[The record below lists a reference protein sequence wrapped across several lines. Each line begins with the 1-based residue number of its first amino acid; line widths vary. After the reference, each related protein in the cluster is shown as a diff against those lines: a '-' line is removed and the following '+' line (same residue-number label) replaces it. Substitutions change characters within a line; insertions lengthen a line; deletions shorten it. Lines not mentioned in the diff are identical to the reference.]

1 MREIRASVARLRY
14 DRAMQ
19 KSPTSQ
25 LEDSYLRGLEA
36 DHLQEIEGNPLTA
49 EERAMFAM
57 FEREGWTTERQR
69 AHILARIKASTD
81 VDAAE

>member
-1 MREIRASVARLRY
+1 MG
-14 DRAMQ
+14 
-19 KSPTSQ
+19 KSPTS
-25 LEDSYLRGLEA
+25 EPNDAHLRGLEA

-69 AHILARIKASTD
+69 AHILARIKASTA